1 MKAIKTSLLF
11 FATAVMLFSTSC
23 GEDKAEKESTGGTE
37 NSAAKEPLV
46 ANDPLKFGKTV
57 SDLIIANNY
66 QGLADLI
73 ILHDEMEKAI
83 SGSTAPK
90 EGKEFAIGRIDDEI
104 KVMQTDTKSGLDNI
118 RSEGTAAGIVW
129 ENCAFKEATP
139 SIDNS
144 RGFQMMT
151 LKCVLTCNGQDHTIT
166 ITDIVG
172 TDGGWKLGGR
182 LYFGDPKPA
191 KVQPQ
196 SFTPHR

>member
-1 MKAIKTSLLF
+1 MNAFRSSFLF
-11 FATAVMLFSTSC
+11 FAAAAMLFSASC
-23 GEDKAEKESTGGTE
+23 GGDNTGKDSTGSVE
-37 NSAAKEPLV
+37 NSAAKEPVV
-46 ANDPLKFGKTV
+46 ANDPGKFGKTV

-118 RSEGTAAGIVW
+118 RLEGIAAVIVW
-129 ENCAFKEATP
+129 YNCTFKEATP

-172 TDGGWKLGGR
+172 TANGWKLSGR